1 MKCPNC
7 GTEFDSKF
15 CPNCGFNSENITPEQ
30 ETTSNVSPTD
40 QQYYNTNIPTGNQEG
55 MYSNQNN
62 GQGYFY
68 GQSQP
73 QNNNF
78 YAPPKKEKWF
88 MKTWAV
94 ILFLIFFWP
103 VGLFLMWKYKK
114 NWTKVVKIIITI
126 LIVICALY
134 SCGTVF
140 GDSQPSSGATS
151 ASGQSNSSVKD
162 NSTAEEQ
169 KKVEN
174 IAATYTGSTEAGT
187 VLDSNNTGI
196 EVTVT
201 YDDGSTDTITG
212 FTIAS
217 PATLAA
223 EQTSTVTIE
232 YEGKTCDLS
241 VQCTTVSPET
251 YKAQCQNISYEE
263 LARNPDNYIGQKVT
277 FRGEIIQVQESGN
290 EATYRINVTQGD
302 YGIWTDT
309 VICGFDLSNSSSR
322 FLENDIVTFYGDYAG
337 LYTYT
342 SVMGADITIPSILI
356 QYMDLS
362 Q

>member
-114 NWTKVVKIIITI
+114 
-126 LIVICALY
+126 
-134 SCGTVF
+134 
-140 GDSQPSSGATS
+140 
-151 ASGQSNSSVKD
+151 
-162 NSTAEEQ
+162 
-169 KKVEN
+169 
-174 IAATYTGSTEAGT
+174 
-187 VLDSNNTGI
+187 
-196 EVTVT
+196 
-201 YDDGSTDTITG
+201 
-212 FTIAS
+212 
-217 PATLAA
+217 
-223 EQTSTVTIE
+223 
-232 YEGKTCDLS
+232 
-241 VQCTTVSPET
+241 
-251 YKAQCQNISYEE
+251 
-263 LARNPDNYIGQKVT
+263 IGRK
-277 FRGEIIQVQESGN
+277 
-290 EATYRINVTQGD
+290 
-302 YGIWTDT
+302 
-309 VICGFDLSNSSSR
+309 
-322 FLENDIVTFYGDYAG
+322 
-337 LYTYT
+337 
-342 SVMGADITIPSILI
+342 
-356 QYMDLS
+356 
-362 Q
+362 